1 MNINNYSPY
10 WQFGVDK
17 VYWGKNWRIKCR
29 TIFRTKIAA
38 KSLKMSILDN
48 FYIVMSAIRGVS
60 IAILRL
66 WTRLDGSIILRKNI
80 MTYVLGRTSAISAD
94 FGILRLMRQ
103 AILAKELSGFA
114 SRRKRAA
121 YPRPTDRLKQ
131 LSELKTVVI
140 NPTTSEDIRRFA
152 GAVFLL
158 SHDVGSYDQHLY
170 LHNGF
175 ALVHTYSLL
184 NNLPPA

>member
-1 MNINNYSPY
+1 MPHYIQDENRCQIAENEHFGQLLYCNVCHKRCFNSYSKAMNEIRRQHHSKKKHHDICSRAY
-10 WQFGVDK
+10 QCDK
-17 VYWGKNWRIKCR
+17 CGFWH
-29 TIFRTKIAA
+29 
-38 KSLKMSILDN
+38 L
-48 FYIVMSAIRGVS
+48 
-60 IAILRL
+60 
-66 WTRLDGSIILRKNI
+66 
-80 MTYVLGRTSAISAD
+80 TS
-94 FGILRLMRQ
+94 Q
-103 AILAKELSGFA
+103 ILAKELSGFA

-184 NNLPPA
+184 DKLPPA